1 MSRSW
6 TWAVLIIAA
15 CLTGPAAAQDVD
27 ERAAAAALAV
37 ALQKKYD
44 LIKDFSTDFVHEYR
58 GGVLKRQL
66 REKGRLFIKKPG
78 KMRWE
83 YTSPETKLF
92 VSDGRRIYYYIPADK
107 QVIVSAVPEDDAPA
121 AAVMFLAGRGNLT
134 RDFTTT
140 IADVPVGLPQ
150 QGTRALKLVP
160 KVTQAEYDSLVM
172 VVDANSLD
180 LRGLMTV
187 DAQSGTSTF
196 TFQDLKQN
204 VGLADKTFIF
214 DIPRGVDVVTDAPR
228 R

>member
-1 MSRSW
+1 MHRTSINALRPRRWRWRCRRS
-6 TWAVLIIAA
+6 T
-15 CLTGPAAAQDVD
+15 
-27 ERAAAAALAV
+27 
-37 ALQKKYD
+37 D

-107 QVIVSAVPEDDAPA
+107 QVIVSAVPEDDAPG

-140 IADVPVGLPQ
+140 ITDVPVGLSQ

-180 LRGLMTV
+180 LRGLMSV

-204 VGLADKTFIF
+204 VGLADKTFVF